1 MKVDFFK
8 GFKFINELY
17 TVRVMTIAERNL
29 IRQKKD
35 LYNYI
40 AIHLVSI
47 IKSILIFGMLF
58 TLIKFPDFISFH
70 IFWLYVLTGL
80 VFLIIDPIGIKALI
94 DLVKK
99 YFIQLIRSIKDIYK
113 LSVDKYF
120 RLIYESA
127 KKYNIITKIL
137 YWFISILFFIII
149 PLPLAILK
157 LAIMLSIYILVFLC
171 ITVLGNEAL
180 SLLVTNSLRYL
191 IPLNNDFVL
200 YIFYFI
206 SFVIIYFIIDYR
218 IQQTKE
224 ALVVENLID
233 DGKEHIKGLELI
245 TTNGK
250 IDIFK
255 KDKKYLVFD
264 KIKEN
269 VTYYVVN
276 SKYNKRKQQ
285 LEMWVKKRTNK

>member
-1 MKVDFFK
+1 MKMDFFK

-40 AIHLVSI
+40 AIHLASI

-58 TLIKFPDFISFH
+58 TLINFPDFISFH
-70 IFWLYVLTGL
+70 VFWLYVLTGL
-80 VFLIIDPIGIKALI
+80 VFLIIDPIGIKALN

-99 YFIQLIRSIKDIYK
+99 YFIQLIRSIKEIYK

-157 LAIMLSIYILVFLC
+157 LAIMLSIYILVFLF
-171 ITVLGNEAL
+171 ITVLGNEAF
-180 SLLVTNSLRYL
+180 SLLVTNSLRYI
-191 IPLNNDFVL
+191 IPLNNAFVL

-245 TTNGK
+245 ATNGK

>member
-1 MKVDFFK
+1 MF
-8 GFKFINELY
+8 
-17 TVRVMTIAERNL
+17 
-29 IRQKKD
+29 
-35 LYNYI
+35 
-40 AIHLVSI
+40 
-47 IKSILIFGMLF
+47 
-58 TLIKFPDFISFH
+58 
-70 IFWLYVLTGL
+70 
-80 VFLIIDPIGIKALI
+80 
-94 DLVKK
+94 
-99 YFIQLIRSIKDIYK
+99 
-113 LSVDKYF
+113 
-120 RLIYESA
+120 
-127 KKYNIITKIL
+127 
-137 YWFISILFFIII
+137 
-149 PLPLAILK
+149 
-157 LAIMLSIYILVFLC
+157 SIYILVFLC

-245 TTNGK
+245 ATNGK

>member
-1 MKVDFFK
+1 MDFLK

-40 AIHLVSI
+40 AIHLASI

-70 IFWLYVLTGL
+70 VFWLYVLTGL
-80 VFLIIDPIGIKALI
+80 VFLIIDPIGIKALN

-99 YFIQLIRSIKDIYK
+99 YFIQLIRSIKEIYK

-120 RLIYESA
+120 RLIYGSA
-127 KKYNIITKIL
+127 KKYNIIVKIL
-137 YWFISILFFIII
+137 FWLISILFFIII

-157 LAIMLSIYILVFLC
+157 LVIMLSIYILVFLF
-171 ITVLGNEAL
+171 ITVLGNEAF
-180 SLLVTNSLRYL
+180 SLLVTNSLRYI
-191 IPLNNDFVL
+191 IPFNNDLIL
-200 YIFYFI
+200 YLFYFL
-206 SFVIIYFIIDYR
+206 SFIIIYFIIDYR

-224 ALVVENLID
+224 VLIIDDLFD

-245 TTNGK
+245 ATSGK